1 MKNNIKILLKII
13 FKKIS
18 FINVINFKL
27 RINENV
33 KRTTINK
40 NIKKKYLIKTSQ
52 LKVWR
57 DLRKLKF
64 NRWKNWWIRINKK
77 KIDVNVIK

>member
-52 LKVWR
+52 LKV
-57 DLRKLKF
+57 
-64 NRWKNWWIRINKK
+64 
-77 KIDVNVIK
+77 